1 MTGAAHT
8 FCVTEYAQTL
18 LHTRKKKTERE
29 TTPEE
34 VTIGLCRE
42 CKERK
47 EKKKEFWRHFVADGA
62 GFSRLQANANFRQ
75 QQKNIIVSKI
85 DE

>member
-1 MTGAAHT
+1 LGYVVSA
-8 FCVTEYAQTL
+8 
-18 LHTRKKKTERE
+18 K
-29 TTPEE
+29 
-34 VTIGLCRE
+34 
-42 CKERK
+42 K
-47 EKKKEFWRHFVADGA
+47 EKKKEVWRHFVADGA

>member
-47 EKKKEFWRHFVADGA
+47 EMRIFAISSLMVRDFPD
-62 GFSRLQANANFRQ
+62 
-75 QQKNIIVSKI
+75 
-85 DE
+85 